1 MMYFVIFQN
10 SNQWILIFVIK
21 MKYWV
26 NQYVLSWR
34 QLCENDIFFIN
45 DLISLDNQKM
55 YTFNE
60 FVNTYNV
67 NINFVEYYGII
78 RAIPN
83 YWK

>member
-1 MMYFVIFQN
+1 MDVDICDKN
-10 SNQWILIFVIK
+10 E
-21 MKYWV
+21 
-26 NQYVLSWR
+26 VLSQSICAFMKAAMWKWY
-34 QLCENDIFFIN
+34 FFIN